1 MGDLTPALFAG
12 HGSSMTTITHTANID
27 GAWSMTS
34 YLLADP
40 ALLQASWSLREFMAL
55 LRANA

>member
-27 GAWSMTS
+27 GALSMTS
-34 YLLADP
+34 YLFADP
-40 ALLQASWSLREFMAL
+40 ALLQGSAEPSGICGA
-55 LRANA
+55 AAG